1 MRAPRTR
8 RVEITIA
15 RDTMAVTQEELARLL
30 RGLERLSLT
39 AATSVADEISVLN
52 LAGLR
57 IQLLPSDA
65 ELQAISTALRAVEP
79 VSRSGSALT
88 RLRTTCE
95 ESLATV

>member
-15 RDTMAVTQEELARLL
+15 RDAIAVTQEQLGRLL
-30 RGLERLSLT
+30 RGLERLGLT
-39 AATSVADEISVLN
+39 AATSVAEELSVLN

-57 IQLLPSDA
+57 IQLLPNDA

-79 VSRSGSALT
+79 ISRSRSALT
-88 RLRTTCE
+88 RRRTTCE